1 MNEVSER
8 ISHLDQMLKE
18 APLRSHT
25 PSSLASFFDKAPFD
39 YDAEFD
45 RAAANRAGARNR
57 GEFSASLSRFSIFPC
72 FLVVRFFL
80 HL

>member
-1 MNEVSER
+1 MQEVNER

-25 PSSLASFFDKAPFD
+25 PSSLASFFDTAPFD
-39 YDAEFD
+39 YDAEFE

-57 GEFSASLSRFSIFPC
+57 SKLFTTLT
-72 FLVVRFFL
+72 
-80 HL
+80 